1 MPPTPTPNQWD
12 TIIGYAIAFSLGVAL
27 TILILGA

>member
-1 MPPTPTPNQWD
+1 MTPETWD
-12 TIIGYAIAFSLGVAL
+12 TLIGYAIAFALGVAL